1 MALKEEGRWKD
12 SSHTLCERLR
22 GNSWNFETLTY
33 FFTDRWNEWRQRLI
47 VLHPPLTH
55 LSIAPYPRVPHPRYA
70 AYIFW
75 GVHSGRVVP
84 GCPDRRRHLFSVYP
98 FHLQTLADCFS
109 VARVT
114 APHRLLPSA
123 WEALDPVPMEVLV
136 PVPVAALGLPGEAAE
151 VVSVEVETLYFG
163 APKICQQEVEV
174 PQLMR
179 SLWRS
184 SETERRKRQLLVQVR
199 RKTTDT

>member
-33 FFTDRWNEWRQRLI
+33 FFTVWRRLN
-47 VLHPPLTH
+47 VLHPPLTR
-55 LSIAPYPRVPHPRYA
+55 LSIAPYPRVTHPRYV

-75 GVHSGRVVP
+75 RDTRVWVLFSFIP
-84 GCPDRRRHLFSVYP
+84 GCPDRGPRHLFSACS
-98 FHLQTLADCFS
+98 FHLQTLTDCFS

-136 PVPVAALGLPGEAAE
+136 PVLMAALGLPGEAAE